1 MDKYTVRLN
10 AFEGPMDLLMHL
22 IEKNKID
29 IYDIPMAVLTEQY
42 MNYLEE
48 MQEFDIEVASEFIVM
63 AATLLQIKSRM
74 MLPKPPK
81 EKEEEEEEDP
91 RRELVERIL
100 EYRRFRRVSVELDGL
115 AARQER
121 MFARK
126 PLPLP
131 VRRLPPEEMSVALL
145 VDAFRIAMEVRE
157 EITIPKALVAPDAYS
172 IQGKMEDILVLLD
185 REGGQMPFAA
195 AFPSGT
201 RAELIVSFLALL
213 ELIKLHS
220 VVIRQGDL
228 VGDILVG
235 LRTSDH

>member
-1 MDKYTVRLN
+1 MDKYTVRLQ

-42 MNYLEE
+42 MEYLGQ

-63 AATLLQIKSRM
+63 AATLLQIKSRL

-81 EKEEEEEEDP
+81 EKEQEEEADP

-100 EYRRFRRVSVELDGL
+100 EYRRFRCVSAELDGL
-115 AARQER
+115 AELQQRV
-121 MFARK
+121 FSRK

-131 VRRLPPEEMSVALL
+131 ARRLPPENMSVALL
-145 VDAFRIAMEVRE
+145 IDAFRIAMEVRE

-172 IQGKMEDILVLLD
+172 IQGKMEDILMLLD
-185 REGGQMPFAA
+185 KGGGQVPFAA
-195 AFPSGT
+195 TFQSGT
-201 RAELIVSFLALL
+201 RAELIVAFLALL
-213 ELIKLHS
+213 ELVKLRS

-228 VGDILVG
+228 FGDILVC

>member
-91 RRELVERIL
+91 RR
-100 EYRRFRRVSVELDGL
+100 
-115 AARQER
+115 
-121 MFARK
+121 
-126 PLPLP
+126 
-131 VRRLPPEEMSVALL
+131 
-145 VDAFRIAMEVRE
+145 
-157 EITIPKALVAPDAYS
+157 
-172 IQGKMEDILVLLD
+172 
-185 REGGQMPFAA
+185 
-195 AFPSGT
+195 
-201 RAELIVSFLALL
+201 
-213 ELIKLHS
+213 
-220 VVIRQGDL
+220 
-228 VGDILVG
+228 
-235 LRTSDH
+235 

>member
-1 MDKYTVRLN
+1 MKDDYLVKLD

-29 IYDIPMAVLTEQY
+29 LYDIPIADLTRQY
-42 MNYLEE
+42 LDHIDRLY
-48 MQEFDIEVASEFIVM
+48 QFDIEYASEFLVM
-63 AATLLQIKSRM
+63 AATLLRIKARM
-74 MLPKPPK
+74 LLPPA
-81 EKEEEEEEDP
+81 ETDEEQEEDP

-115 AARQER
+115 AALQER
-121 MFARK
+121 VFARK

-228 VGDILVG
+228 FGDILVC